1 METLNGLFY
10 YLETS
15 NSFVNT
21 MGVKG
26 AFLGCGLGKGGDEA
40 SLRDIERSVLL
51 QAEESVPY
59 HRGDGNQGKD

>member
-1 METLNGLFY
+1 
-10 YLETS
+10 
-15 NSFVNT
+15 

-40 SLRDIERSVLL
+40 SLRDIERSLLL

-59 HRGDGNQGKD
+59 HRGDGNHGKD